1 MGLPSADFETDNQQI
16 AAFITNRAPE
26 LSPSPLAFAG
36 EEAGALAQ
44 LTQSLGGNID
54 RVGKDI
60 VPSTES
66 SETGLN
72 NWAITEGISNG
83 TGPGGYGRRGATLA
97 QGASGTLTGDPGTV
111 YTGGPGMGGQQATQ
125 GGVTLR
131 LRNPSLTLG
140 PSGQSDAT
148 GPNVAIWDADPSSP
162 QSIGPAGNLPAGTVL
177 TLISP
182 PSGSTSTMTLAS
194 NMAILGRDVES
205 DSSLLTRIL
214 NKMQRP
220 PNGGNGTDYRTWAQD
235 ATDANGNPVSSAQIF
250 AYVYPNY
257 YGVGS
262 PLVVV
267 LVAGTGTG
275 RQASVPLIAATSLFI
290 NGSTSAEGQRPVSHD
305 CTVLTGYMPAS
316 RALVCRVRTVVALDA
331 SRFDWAR
338 GTVSYTV
345 NSITTSGLP
354 SWATNAGANVVLEL
368 AQTAPISLKDAINA
382 AAGSGTGPHIQVDT
396 KSGANLLGPVVP
408 EQWPCLAFQDAA
420 GRTSLGLKVSSV
432 PNFAAQVNA
441 GNDVYSGGPV
451 VAPVAANILATTDNI
466 ASSRAS
472 GLADPAQQWQDT
484 VGVTTLSTAAE
495 TTVGD
500 DGITRLV
507 SRCVAGGVLIGIGG
521 GATPTA
527 QDVTASDNTINGP
540 EVLYAG
546 RILVTD

>member
-1 MGLPSADFETDNQQI
+1 MGLPSADFETDREQI

-83 TGPGGYGRRGATLA
+83 TGPGGYGRRGATFA
-97 QGASGTLTGDPGTV
+97 QGASGTLTGEPITTT
-111 YTGGPGMGGQQATQ
+111 YTAGQQATQ

-131 LRNPSLTLG
+131 LRNNVTLPG
-140 PSGQSDAT
+140 SGQAD
-148 GPNVAIWDADPSSP
+148 GVWDADPSSP
-162 QSIGPAGNLPAGTVL
+162 QSIGLAGNVPAGTVL

-182 PSGSTSTMTLAS
+182 PSGSTSTMTLSS

-262 PLVVV
+262 PLVVA
-267 LVAGTGTG
+267 LVAGSGTG
-275 RQASVPLIAATSLFI
+275 RQASAQLIAAIALFI

-305 CTVLTGYMPAS
+305 CTVLTGYMPTS

-345 NSITTSGLP
+345 NSITASGLP
-354 SWATNAGANVVLEL
+354 NWATNAGANVVLEL
-368 AQTAPISLKDAINA
+368 AQTAPISLKDAISA

-396 KSGANLLGPVVP
+396 KSGANILGPVVP

-432 PNFAAQVNA
+432 PNFAVQVNA

-451 VAPVAANILATTDNI
+451 VAPVAANILATIDNI

-472 GLADPAQQWQDT
+472 GLADAAQQWQDT

-507 SRCVAGGVLIGIGG
+507 SRCVAGGVLIGVGG
-521 GATPTA
+521 GATPIA

>member
-83 TGPGGYGRRGATLA
+83 TGPGGYGRRGATFA
-97 QGASGTLTGDPGTV
+97 QGASGTLTGEPLTTT
-111 YTGGPGMGGQQATQ
+111 YTAGQQATQ

-131 LRNPSLTLG
+131 LRNNVTLPG
-140 PSGQSDAT
+140 SGQAD
-148 GPNVAIWDADPSSP
+148 GIWDADPSSP
-162 QSIGPAGNLPAGTVL
+162 QSIGLAGNLPAGTVL

-182 PSGSTSTMTLAS
+182 PSGSTSTMILAS

-275 RQASVPLIAATSLFI
+275 RQASASLLAAIALFI

-368 AQTAPISLKDAINA
+368 AQTAPISLKDAIGA
-382 AAGSGTGPHIQVDT
+382 SAGSGTGPHIQVDT

-408 EQWPCLAFQDAA
+408 EQWPCLAFLDAA

-451 VAPVAANILATTDNI
+451 VAPVAANILATIDNI
-466 ASSRAS
+466 ASSRVS

-507 SRCVAGGVLIGIGG
+507 SRCVAGGVLIGVGG

>member
-83 TGPGGYGRRGATLA
+83 TGPGGYGRRGATFA
-97 QGASGTLTGDPGTV
+97 QGASGTLTGEPLTT
-111 YTGGPGMGGQQATQ
+111 YTAGQQATQ

-131 LRNPSLTLG
+131 LRNNVTLPG
-140 PSGQSDAT
+140 SGQAD
-148 GPNVAIWDADPSSP
+148 GIWDADPSSP
-162 QSIGPAGNLPAGTVL
+162 QSIGLAGNLPAGTVL

-182 PSGSTSTMTLAS
+182 PSGSTSTMILAS

-275 RQASVPLIAATSLFI
+275 RQASASLLAAIALFI

-368 AQTAPISLKDAINA
+368 AQTAPISLKDAIGA
-382 AAGSGTGPHIQVDT
+382 SAGSGTGPHIQVDT

-408 EQWPCLAFQDAA
+408 EQWPCLAFLDAA

-451 VAPVAANILATTDNI
+451 VAPVAANILATIDNI
-466 ASSRAS
+466 ASSRVS

-521 GATPTA
+521 GAIPTA